1 MTDLMEMSRRGLEEA
16 FFAEHNELLRQ
27 RLVEAERVA
36 SRKAALTAASGIT
49 DEAVLGRILAL
60 DIGPEALAALSLV
73 PLLLV
78 AWADG
83 AVDQAERGAIL
94 RAANQARIGSTGRAH
109 DLLEGWLE
117 RAPPAALFDT
127 WAAYVHAVVAK
138 LDPAQ
143 RADLRT
149 HLLGDLRSVAEA
161 SGGFFGLGRT
171 ISDAEARMLARLE
184 AAFGV

>member
-27 RLVEAERVA
+27 RLIEAERQA

-49 DEAVLGRILAL
+49 DEAVLARIMAL

-83 AVDQAERGAIL
+83 TLDAAERAAIL
-94 RAANQARIGSTGRAH
+94 KAAAEARLGSTGRAH
-109 DLLEGWLE
+109 ELLQGWLQ
-117 RAPPAALFDT
+117 RPPPAALLDT
-127 WAAYVHAVVAK
+127 WAAYVRALVAR
-138 LDPAQ
+138 LDAGQ
-143 RADLRT
+143 RTELRT
-149 HLLGDLRSVAEA
+149 HLLGALRSVAEA
-161 SGGFFGLGRT
+161 SGGFLGLGRR
-171 ISDAEARMLARLE
+171 ISDAEAAMLARLE
-184 AAFGV
+184 AAFGA